1 MKMLTIVVL
10 CFACA
15 LTLETLTAAQPSEPL
30 VEVAKAKER
39 YAADMLKA
47 KTDVG
52 EQLDKA
58 IAAARASGDKKTVD
72 RLNAEKSLF
81 DDAGQLPPS
90 IPTVKYVAQTK
101 QAKQALETAYREAI
115 KQCVRNSEDAKATQL
130 ENELLELST
139 PEVEEPVGKNSG
151 KIAGVY
157 SFNGKKCFCDQG
169 RLTPNLFVLINE
181 NGDKVVATLDVKNNV
196 LVCPAWKTKMTIT
209 QKGNNVEL
217 RDPNSNAVWVKV
229 K

>member
-1 MKMLTIVVL
+1 MKTLYAATL
-10 CFACA
+10 FFACTVLNA
-15 LTLETLTAAQPSEPL
+15 SQPSEPL
-30 VEVAKAKER
+30 LEVSKAKER

-47 KTDVG
+47 KTEVG
-52 EQLDKA
+52 EQLDKM
-58 IAAARASGDKKTVD
+58 IASARASGDKKMVD
-72 RLNAEKSLF
+72 RLLAEKSTF

-90 IPTVKYVAQTK
+90 IPTTKYVAQTK
-101 QAKQALETAYREAI
+101 QAKQTLETVYREAI
-115 KQCVRNSEDAKATQL
+115 KQCVRNSEDAKATEL

-139 PEVEEPVGKNSG
+139 EGTEPAIIRNSG

-169 RLTPNLFVLINE
+169 RLSSNLFILVNE
-181 NGDKVVATLDVKNNV
+181 VGDKVVATLDTKNNV

-209 QKGNNVEL
+209 QKGTIVEL
-217 RDPNSNAVWVKV
+217 RDPNNNAVWVKV